1 MNFNNLHEGEYN
13 TMIQIGKRTERNTS
27 VFDLDGIPTLEK
39 ALPLSLQ
46 HLLTMIVGNVT
57 PALIVAGAT
66 GVGAKE
72 TTLLV
77 QASFLIAGLATLM
90 QLYPLWRVGSGLP
103 MVIGVS
109 FTYVPTLIAIG
120 ASYGI
125 EAIFGAQLVGG
136 LVAILFGAFLKP
148 MRKLFPPLVA
158 GTVVFSIGLSLYP
171 TAVTYMAGGSGAVD
185 FGSPINWMLAI
196 ITLIVVLFCNHFTK
210 GYFKL
215 ASILIGIIVGYIVA
229 AVLGKV
235 DFSPLVEA
243 SWVQAP
249 TLLPFGIKFVPSAII
264 AISVIYIV
272 NSVEAVGDLSAITEG
287 GLSREAKDTE
297 ISGGIIA
304 SGIASSIGILFG
316 GLPTATYSQNVGI
329 VAMTKVISKFIVMLA
344 ATFMLIAAFI
354 PKFGALMTTVPQ
366 SVLGG
371 ANIVVFAMI
380 TMTGIKII
388 IKDELSS
395 RNVSIVGLSVALGMG
410 ITQVPGVLDAFPS
423 GISMV
428 FGSSPVVI
436 TTLSVILLNLILPK
450 KTIEEEEIERN
461 AIEN

>member
-1 MNFNNLHEGEYN
+1 MLKVE
-13 TMIQIGKRTERNTS
+13 KRRVRSTS
-27 VFDLDGIPTLEK
+27 IFDLEGVPSLRK
-39 ALPLSLQ
+39 SMPLSLQ
-46 HLLTMIVGNVT
+46 HLLAMIVGNVT
-57 PALIVAGAT
+57 PALIVAGTT
-66 GVGAKE
+66 GMGVSD

-77 QASFLIAGLATLM
+77 QSSFLIAGIATLM
-90 QLYPLWRVGSGLP
+90 QLYPLWRIGSGLP

-109 FTYVPTLIAIG
+109 FTYVPTLTAIG
-120 ASYGI
+120 MAYGI

-171 TAVTYMAGGSGAVD
+171 TAVRYMAGGSNVSD
-185 FGSPINWMLAI
+185 FGSPINWGIAL
-196 ITLIVVLFCNHFTK
+196 ITLLVVIFCNNFTK
-210 GYFKL
+210 GYAKL
-215 ASILIGIIVGYIVA
+215 ASILIGIIVGYVISVMI
-229 AVLGKV
+229 GRV
-235 DFSPLVEA
+235 DFTPIAEA
-243 SWVQAP
+243 SWVKLP
-249 TLLPFGIKFVPSAII
+249 TLMPFGIKFVPSAII
-264 AISVIYIV
+264 SLSVIYIV

-329 VAMTKVISKFIVMLA
+329 VAITKVISKFVVMIA
-344 ATFMLIAAFI
+344 ALFMLIAGFI
-354 PKFGALMTTVPQ
+354 PKFGALITTIPQ
-366 SVLGG
+366 NVLGG
-371 ANIVVFAMI
+371 ATIIVFAMI

-395 RNVSIVGLSVALGMG
+395 RNLSIVGLSVALGMG
-410 ITQVPGVLDAFPS
+410 VTQVQGSLDAFPS
-423 GISMV
+423 SIGMV

-450 KTIEEEEIERN
+450 KSIEEEENERSKIEG
-461 AIEN
+461 

>member
-1 MNFNNLHEGEYN
+1 MKN
-13 TMIQIGKRTERNTS
+13 IVSKKERSTS
-27 VFDLDGIPTLEK
+27 VFDLNGVPSLDR
-39 ALPLSLQ
+39 AMPLAFQ
-46 HLLTMIVGNVT
+46 HLLVMIVGNVT

-66 GVGAKE
+66 GLGASD

-77 QASFLIAGLATLM
+77 QASFLIAGIATLM
-90 QLYPLWRVGSGLP
+90 QVYPIWKIGSGLP

-120 ASYGI
+120 MNYGI

-136 LVAILFGAFLKP
+136 FVAMLFGAFLKP

-171 TAVTYMAGGSGAVD
+171 TAVNYMAGGSNVSD
-185 FGSPINWMLAI
+185 FGSPINWMLSMT
-196 ITLIVVLFCNHFTK
+196 TLIVVLFCNHFTK
-210 GYFKL
+210 GQFKL
-215 ASILIGIIVGYIVA
+215 ASILIGIIVGYIL
-229 AVLGKV
+229 AVCLNRV
-235 DFSPLVEA
+235 DFSPISEA
-243 SWVQAP
+243 AWIQMP
-249 TLLPFGIKFVPSAII
+249 TLIPFGIKFVPSAII

-287 GLSREAKDTE
+287 GLNREAKDTE

-304 SGIASSIGILFG
+304 SGIASSLGVLFG
-316 GLPTATYSQNVGI
+316 GLPTATYSQNVGM
-329 VAMTKVISKFIVMLA
+329 VAMTKVISKFIIMIASL
-344 ATFMLIAAFI
+344 FMLIAAFI
-354 PKFGALMTTVPQ
+354 PKFGALITTIPQ

-395 RNVSIVGLSVALGMG
+395 RNTSIVGLSVALGMG
-410 ITQVPGVLDAFPS
+410 VTQVSGSLDAFPS
-423 GISMV
+423 GVGMV

-436 TTLSVILLNLILPK
+436 TTIVVILLNFILPK
-450 KTIEEEEIERN
+450 KTIEEEEIERES
-461 AIEN
+461 IEG

>member
-1 MNFNNLHEGEYN
+1 
-13 TMIQIGKRTERNTS
+13 MIKIGKKKGRSSS
-27 VFDLDGIPTLEK
+27 VFDLEGIPSLER
-39 ALPLSLQ
+39 AIPLSLQ

-66 GVGAKE
+66 GLGASD

-77 QASFLIAGLATLM
+77 QASFLIAGIATLM
-90 QLYPLWRVGSGLP
+90 QLYPMWKIGSGLP

-120 ASYGI
+120 MSYGI

-171 TAVTYMAGGSGAVD
+171 TAVTYMAGGSNAAD
-185 FGSPINWMLAI
+185 FGSPIYWMLAMV
-196 ITLIVVLFCNHFTK
+196 TLIVVLFCNHFTK

-215 ASILIGIIVGYIVA
+215 ASILIGIIVGYIFAV
-229 AVLGKV
+229 VLGKV
-235 DFSPLVEA
+235 DFSPFIEA
-243 SWVQAP
+243 SWVQIP
-249 TLLPFGIKFVPSAII
+249 TLLPFGVKFVPSAII

-272 NSVEAVGDLSAITEG
+272 NSVEAVGDLSAITESG
-287 GLSREAKDTE
+287 FNREAKDTE

-304 SGIASSIGILFG
+304 SGIASSIGVLFG

-329 VAMTKVISKFIVMLA
+329 VAMTKVISKFIIMIASL
-344 ATFMLIAAFI
+344 FMLIAAFI
-354 PKFGALMTTVPQ
+354 PKFGALITTIPQ

-371 ANIVVFAMI
+371 ANIIVFAMI

-410 ITQVPGVLDAFPS
+410 VTQVSGALDAFPS
-423 GISMV
+423 GVAMV

-450 KTIEEEEIERN
+450 KTIEEEEIERES
-461 AIEN
+461 IEG

>member
-1 MNFNNLHEGEYN
+1 
-13 TMIQIGKRTERNTS
+13 MIQRGKKKEKSSS
-27 VFDLDGIPTLEK
+27 VFELDGVPSLER
-39 ALPLSLQ
+39 AMPLAFQ
-46 HLLTMIVGNVT
+46 HLLVMIVGNVT

-66 GVGAKE
+66 GLGGSD

-77 QASFLIAGLATLM
+77 QASFLIAGIATLM
-90 QLYPLWRVGSGLP
+90 QVYPMWRIGSGLP

-120 ASYGI
+120 MSYGI

-136 LVAILFGAFLKP
+136 FVAILFGAFLKP

-171 TAVTYMAGGSGAVD
+171 TAVNYMAGGSNVTD
-185 FGSPINWMLAI
+185 FGSPINWMLSM

-210 GYFKL
+210 GQFKL
-215 ASILIGIIVGYIVA
+215 AAILIGIVVGYIF
-229 AVLGKV
+229 AVVLNRV
-235 DFSPLVEA
+235 DFSPLIEA
-243 SWVQAP
+243 SWVQMP

-287 GLSREAKDTE
+287 GLNRDAKDTE
-297 ISGGIIA
+297 ISGGIMA
-304 SGIASSIGILFG
+304 SGIASCIGILFG
-316 GLPTATYSQNVGI
+316 GLPTATYSQNVGM
-329 VAMTKVISKFIVMLA
+329 VAMTKVISKFIIKIA
-344 ATFMLIAAFI
+344 ALFMLIAAFI
-354 PKFGALMTTVPQ
+354 PKFGALITTIPQ

-395 RNVSIVGLSVALGMG
+395 RNVTVVGLSVALGMG
-410 ITQVPGVLDAFPS
+410 VTQVSGALDAFPS
-423 GISMV
+423 GVGMV

-436 TTLSVILLNLILPK
+436 TTISVILLNLILPK
-450 KTIEEEEIERN
+450 KTIEEEEMERESIEG
-461 AIEN
+461 

>member
-1 MNFNNLHEGEYN
+1 
-13 TMIQIGKRTERNTS
+13 MIQRGRKKERSSS
-27 VFDLDGIPTLEK
+27 VFDLDGVPSLERSIPL
-39 ALPLSLQ
+39 AFQ
-46 HLLTMIVGNVT
+46 HLLVMIVGNVT

-66 GVGAKE
+66 GLGSSD

-77 QASFLIAGLATLM
+77 QASFLIAGIATLM
-90 QLYPLWRVGSGLP
+90 QVYPMWRIGSGLP

-120 ASYGI
+120 MSYGI

-136 LVAILFGAFLKP
+136 FVAILFGAFLKP

-171 TAVTYMAGGSGAVD
+171 TAVNYMAGGSNVTD
-185 FGSPINWMLAI
+185 FGSPINWMLSM
-196 ITLIVVLFCNHFTK
+196 ITLIIVLFCNHFTK
-210 GYFKL
+210 GHFKL
-215 ASILIGIIVGYIVA
+215 ASILIGIIVGYIF
-229 AVLGKV
+229 AVILNRV
-235 DFSPLVEA
+235 DFSPLIEA
-243 SWVQAP
+243 SWVQMP
-249 TLLPFGIKFVPSAII
+249 TLMPFGIKFVPSAII

-287 GLSREAKDTE
+287 GLNRDAKDIE
-297 ISGGIIA
+297 ISGGIMA
-304 SGIASSIGILFG
+304 SGIASCIGILFG
-316 GLPTATYSQNVGI
+316 GLPTATYSQNVGM
-329 VAMTKVISKFIVMLA
+329 VAMTKVISKFIIKIA
-344 ATFMLIAAFI
+344 AVFMLIAAFI
-354 PKFGALMTTVPQ
+354 PKFGALITTVPQ

-395 RNVSIVGLSVALGMG
+395 RNVSVVGLSVALGMG
-410 ITQVPGVLDAFPS
+410 VTQVSGALDAFPS
-423 GISMV
+423 GVGMV

-436 TTLSVILLNLILPK
+436 TTISVILLNLILPK
-450 KTIEEEEIERN
+450 KTIEEEEIERES
-461 AIEN
+461 IEG